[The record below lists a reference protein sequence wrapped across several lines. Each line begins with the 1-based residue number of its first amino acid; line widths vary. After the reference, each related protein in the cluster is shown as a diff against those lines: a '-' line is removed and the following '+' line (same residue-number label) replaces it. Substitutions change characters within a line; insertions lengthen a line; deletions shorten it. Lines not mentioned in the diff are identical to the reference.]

1 MKKSVLQRYCL
12 ISQFVLCFL
21 FFSLNAHAEIEVYQ
35 FASPEI
41 ELRYQTLT
49 EELRCLVCQN
59 QNIADSH
66 AELAQDLRRKVY
78 EKLNLGETNE
88 QIIDYMT
95 ERYGDFVL
103 YRPPF
108 NARTLILWLAP
119 ILTLLIGAIG
129 FWSLLKRRKNSEPE
143 LSASEFE
150 RLNTLLRARG
160 DKL

>member
-1 MKKSVLQRYCL
+1 MKKLVLA
-12 ISQFVLCFL
+12 L
-21 FFSLNAHAEIEVYQ
+21 FFLSQSVHAEIEVYQ
-35 FASPEI
+35 FKTSEL

-78 EKLNLGETNE
+78 EKLNAGESND

-108 NARTLILWLAP
+108 NVKTLILWVAP
-119 ILTLLIGAIG
+119 ILTILVGGIG
-129 FWSLLKRRKNSEPE
+129 FWSLLKRHKDPEPQLSEI
-143 LSASEFE
+143 E
-150 RLNTLLRARG
+150 REKLNQLLQT
-160 DKL
+160 KMSNKK

>member
-1 MKKSVLQRYCL
+1 MKKLVLALTLFLLSQSVQ
-12 ISQFVLCFL
+12 
-21 FFSLNAHAEIEVYQ
+21 AEIEVYQ
-35 FASPEI
+35 FKTPEL
-41 ELRYQTLT
+41 ELRYQSLT

-78 EKLNLGETNE
+78 EMLNRGETNP

-108 NARTLILWLAP
+108 NMKTLILWLAP
-119 ILTLLIGAIG
+119 ILTLLIGGIG
-129 FWSLLKRRKNSEPE
+129 FWSLLKRRDNSN
-143 LSASEFE
+143 E
-150 RLNTLLRARG
+150 RLSDSERARL
-160 DKL
+160 DKLLHTKKSDSK

>member
-1 MKKSVLQRYCL
+1 MKKILLCL
-12 ISQFVLCFL
+12 FLLSQ
-21 FFSLNAHAEIEVYQ
+21 NIHAEIEIYQ
-35 FASPEI
+35 FSTPEL

-78 EKLNLGETNE
+78 EKLSAGESDN

-108 NARTLILWLAP
+108 NTKTLILWIAP
-119 ILTLLIGAIG
+119 ALTILLGGIG
-129 FWSLLKRRKNSEPE
+129 FWSLIKRRKDSEPE
-143 LSASEFE
+143 LSASERE
-150 RLNTLLRARG
+150 KLNALLQT
-160 DKL
+160 KTSNKK

>member
-1 MKKSVLQRYCL
+1 MKK
-12 ISQFVLCFL
+12 IVLCLFL
-21 FFSLNAHAEIEVYQ
+21 LIQSVHAEIEVYQ
-35 FASPEI
+35 FTSPEL
-41 ELRYQTLT
+41 ELRYQSLT

-78 EKLNLGETNE
+78 GMLSSGQSNA

-108 NARTLILWLAP
+108 NVRTILLWFTPVLA
-119 ILTLLIGAIG
+119 LLIGALG
-129 FWSLLKRRKNSEPE
+129 FMSILNRRETNADEQLSQKELARIKELLHLKSNKE
-143 LSASEFE
+143 
-150 RLNTLLRARG
+150 
-160 DKL
+160 

>member
-1 MKKSVLQRYCL
+1 MKK
-12 ISQFVLCFL
+12 IVLCLFL
-21 FFSLNAHAEIEVYQ
+21 LIQSVHAEIEVYQ
-35 FASPEI
+35 FASPEL
-41 ELRYQTLT
+41 ELRYQSLT

-78 EKLNLGETNE
+78 EMLSSGQSNA

-108 NARTLILWLAP
+108 NVRTILLWFTPVLA
-119 ILTLLIGAIG
+119 LLIGALG
-129 FWSLLKRRKNSEPE
+129 FMSILNRRETNADEQLSQKELARIKELLHLKSNKE
-143 LSASEFE
+143 
-150 RLNTLLRARG
+150 
-160 DKL
+160 

>member
-1 MKKSVLQRYCL
+1 MKKL
-12 ISQFVLCFL
+12 L
-21 FFSLNAHAEIEVYQ
+21 FFLWFLSQSVHAEIEVYQ
-35 FASPEI
+35 FKTPEL

-78 EKLNLGETNE
+78 EKLSTGESNE

-95 ERYGDFVL
+95 DRYGDFVL

-108 NARTLILWLAP
+108 NVKTLILWITPALT
-119 ILTLLIGAIG
+119 ILLGGIG
-129 FWSLLKRRKNSEPE
+129 FWSLLKRRKENEST
-143 LSASEFE
+143 LSTIDREK
-150 RLNTLLRARG
+150 LNTLLQPKMSNR
-160 DKL
+160 K

>member
-1 MKKSVLQRYCL
+1 MKKLLLCL
-12 ISQFVLCFL
+12 FLLSQ
-21 FFSLNAHAEIEVYQ
+21 NGHAEIEVYQ
-35 FASPEI
+35 FTTPEL

-78 EKLNLGETNE
+78 EMLNRGESNS

-108 NARTLILWLAP
+108 NTRTLILWLAP
-119 ILTLLIGAIG
+119 VLTVLLGGLG
-129 FWSLLKRRKNSEPE
+129 FWSLLKRREADADEKLSDSE
-143 LSASEFE
+143 
-150 RLNTLLRARG
+150 RAHL
-160 DKL
+160 DKILHTKSDSK

>member
-1 MKKSVLQRYCL
+1 MKKLLLSLFLLSQSV
-12 ISQFVLCFL
+12 
-21 FFSLNAHAEIEVYQ
+21 HAEIEVYQ
-35 FASPEI
+35 FKTPEL
-41 ELRYQTLT
+41 ELRYQSLT

-78 EKLNLGETNE
+78 EKLNAGDSND

-108 NARTLILWLAP
+108 NLKTVILWLAP
-119 ILTLLIGAIG
+119 VLTLLIGGIG
-129 FWSLLKRRKNSEPE
+129 FWALLKRSETNAIE
-143 LSASEFE
+143 QLSDAEHAQ
-150 RLNTLLRARG
+150 L
-160 DKL
+160 DKLLHTKTSNKK

>member
-1 MKKSVLQRYCL
+1 MKKL
-12 ISQFVLCFL
+12 VLCLFL
-21 FFSLNAHAEIEVYQ
+21 LSQSVHAEIEVYQ
-35 FASPEI
+35 FANPAL

-78 EKLNLGETNE
+78 EKLNAGESNS

-108 NARTLILWLAP
+108 NVKTLILWLAP
-119 ILTLLIGAIG
+119 VLTLLIGGIG
-129 FWSLLKRRKNSEPE
+129 FWSLLKRRETSTNEPLSDSE
-143 LSASEFE
+143 
-150 RLNTLLRARG
+150 RARL
-160 DKL
+160 DQLLHTKSDSK

>member
-1 MKKSVLQRYCL
+1 MKK
-12 ISQFVLCFL
+12 IVLCLFL
-21 FFSLNAHAEIEVYQ
+21 LIQSVHAEIEVYQ
-35 FASPEI
+35 FTSPEL
-41 ELRYQTLT
+41 ELRYQSLT

-78 EKLNLGETNE
+78 EMLSSGQSNA

-108 NARTLILWLAP
+108 NMRTILLWFTPVLA
-119 ILTLLIGAIG
+119 LLIGALG
-129 FWSLLKRRKNSEPE
+129 FMSILNRRETNADEQLSQKELARIKELLHLKSNKE
-143 LSASEFE
+143 
-150 RLNTLLRARG
+150 
-160 DKL
+160 

>member
-1 MKKSVLQRYCL
+1 MKK
-12 ISQFVLCFL
+12 IVLCLFL
-21 FFSLNAHAEIEVYQ
+21 FMQSVHAEIEVYQ
-35 FASPEI
+35 FSSPEL

-78 EKLNLGETNE
+78 DMLSSGQSNA

-108 NARTLILWLAP
+108 NVRTILLWFTPVLA
-119 ILTLLIGAIG
+119 LLIGALG
-129 FWSLLKRRKNSEPE
+129 FMSILNRRETNADEQLSQKELARIKELLHLKSNKE
-143 LSASEFE
+143 
-150 RLNTLLRARG
+150 
-160 DKL
+160 

>member
-1 MKKSVLQRYCL
+1 
-12 ISQFVLCFL
+12 VLCLFL
-21 FFSLNAHAEIEVYQ
+21 LIQSVHAEIEVYQ
-35 FASPEI
+35 FTSPEL
-41 ELRYQTLT
+41 ELRYQSLT

-78 EKLNLGETNE
+78 EMLSSGQSNA

-108 NARTLILWLAP
+108 NVRTILLWFTPVLA
-119 ILTLLIGAIG
+119 LLIGALG
-129 FWSLLKRRKNSEPE
+129 FMSILNRRETNADEQLSQKELARIKELLHLKSNKE
-143 LSASEFE
+143 
-150 RLNTLLRARG
+150 
-160 DKL
+160 

>member
-1 MKKSVLQRYCL
+1 MKK
-12 ISQFVLCFL
+12 IVLCLFL
-21 FFSLNAHAEIEVYQ
+21 FMQSVHAEIEVYQ
-35 FASPEI
+35 FSSPEL

-78 EKLNLGETNE
+78 EMLSSGQSNA

-108 NARTLILWLAP
+108 NVRTILLWFTPVLA
-119 ILTLLIGAIG
+119 LLIGALG
-129 FWSLLKRRKNSEPE
+129 FMSILNRRETNADEQLSQKELARIKELLHLKSNKE
-143 LSASEFE
+143 
-150 RLNTLLRARG
+150 
-160 DKL
+160 

>member
-1 MKKSVLQRYCL
+1 MKK
-12 ISQFVLCFL
+12 IVLCLFL
-21 FFSLNAHAEIEVYQ
+21 LIQSVHAEIEVYQ
-35 FASPEI
+35 FTSPEL
-41 ELRYQTLT
+41 ELRYQSLT

-78 EKLNLGETNE
+78 EMLSSGQSDA

-108 NARTLILWLAP
+108 NVRTILLWFTPVLA
-119 ILTLLIGAIG
+119 LLIGALG
-129 FWSLLKRRKNSEPE
+129 FMSILNRRETNADEQLSQKELARIKEHLHLKSNKE
-143 LSASEFE
+143 
-150 RLNTLLRARG
+150 
-160 DKL
+160 

>member
-1 MKKSVLQRYCL
+1 MKKLLLCLFLLSQSV
-12 ISQFVLCFL
+12 
-21 FFSLNAHAEIEVYQ
+21 HAEIEVYQ
-35 FASPEI
+35 FTTPEL

-78 EKLNLGETNE
+78 EMLNRGETNP

-108 NARTLILWLAP
+108 NVKTLILWLAP
-119 ILTLLIGAIG
+119 ILTLLIGGIG
-129 FWSLLKRRKNSEPE
+129 FWSLLKRRDNSD
-143 LSASEFE
+143 E
-150 RLNTLLRARG
+150 RLSDTERARL
-160 DKL
+160 DKLLHTKKSDSK

>member
-1 MKKSVLQRYCL
+1 MKKLLLCL
-12 ISQFVLCFL
+12 LLLSP
-21 FFSLNAHAEIEVYQ
+21 SLHAEIEIYQ
-35 FASPEI
+35 FATPEL

-78 EKLNLGETNE
+78 EKLSAGESND

-108 NARTLILWLAP
+108 NAKTLILWIAP
-119 ILTLLIGAIG
+119 ILTILLGGIG
-129 FWSLLKRRKNSEPE
+129 FWSLIKRRQDSEPE
-143 LSASEFE
+143 LSASERE
-150 RLNTLLRARG
+150 KLNILLQTNSQT
-160 DKL
+160 KTSNKK

>member
-1 MKKSVLQRYCL
+1 MKK
-12 ISQFVLCFL
+12 IVLCLFL
-21 FFSLNAHAEIEVYQ
+21 FMQSVHAEIEVYQ
-35 FASPEI
+35 FASPEL

-78 EKLNLGETNE
+78 EMLNSGKSNT

-108 NARTLILWLAP
+108 NTRTIILWFTPVLA
-119 ILTLLIGAIG
+119 LLIGALG
-129 FWSLLKRRKNSEPE
+129 FMSILNRRETNADEHLSQNELARIKELLHLKSNK
-143 LSASEFE
+143 
-150 RLNTLLRARG
+150 
-160 DKL
+160 K

>member
-1 MKKSVLQRYCL
+1 MKKLLLCLFLLSQSV
-12 ISQFVLCFL
+12 
-21 FFSLNAHAEIEVYQ
+21 HAEIEVYQ
-35 FASPEI
+35 FTTPEL

-78 EKLNLGETNE
+78 EMLNRGETNP

-108 NARTLILWLAP
+108 NMKTLILWLAP
-119 ILTLLIGAIG
+119 ILTLLIGGIG
-129 FWSLLKRRKNSEPE
+129 FWSLLKRRDNSN
-143 LSASEFE
+143 E
-150 RLNTLLRARG
+150 RLSDSERARL
-160 DKL
+160 DKLLHTKKSDSK

>member
-1 MKKSVLQRYCL
+1 MKKLLLCLFLLSQSV
-12 ISQFVLCFL
+12 
-21 FFSLNAHAEIEVYQ
+21 HAEIEVYQ
-35 FASPEI
+35 FTTSEL

-78 EKLNLGETNE
+78 EMLNRGETNP

-108 NARTLILWLAP
+108 NMKTLILWLAP
-119 ILTLLIGAIG
+119 ILTLLIGGIG
-129 FWSLLKRRKNSEPE
+129 FWSLLKRRDNSN
-143 LSASEFE
+143 E
-150 RLNTLLRARG
+150 RLSDSERARL
-160 DKL
+160 DKLLHTKKSDSK

>member
-1 MKKSVLQRYCL
+1 MKKL
-12 ISQFVLCFL
+12 VLCL
-21 FFSLNAHAEIEVYQ
+21 FFLSQSIHAEIEVYQ
-35 FASPEI
+35 FKTPDL

-78 EKLNLGETNE
+78 EMLNRGETNP

-108 NARTLILWLAP
+108 NVKTLILWLAP
-119 ILTLLIGAIG
+119 ILTLLMGGIG
-129 FWSLLKRRKNSEPE
+129 FWSLLKRRDNSN
-143 LSASEFE
+143 E
-150 RLNTLLRARG
+150 RLSDSERARL
-160 DKL
+160 DKLLHTKKSDSK